1 MVTIPTEK
9 RKYYDEVSKTN
20 TLGTYAGALLPAA
33 QQYQEVVKQQQEI
46 KIDSSMTDARLQL
59 DKITNDW
66 REANKDNPN
75 NPEAMKELQANYNQ
89 VFSVLRNDIDPLY
102 RQNFDL
108 EANKLKGGYD
118 INNQAWALK
127 QNQENVKYHIRN
139 SINNYLELA
148 GNYGA
153 AGNLEMAKAD
163 FEQSYDKLLDY
174 AAKNLGTEQAAY
186 LLNNYEEKYYK
197 SFLDN
202 LAEEDP
208 KQVLEILGEEP
219 AEDVSEKSEESAKNV
234 SEEEKQI
241 GSTAPKLP
249 KKEKKK
255 AENPVTKAIRESLGE
270 KTVTKYKNYAKAR
283 QKKIDKQIYQD
294 NYLSFLKN
302 PTQEGFDELK
312 RLNPKMKEK
321 EVAELES
328 VYLHSPNYDAETVFS
343 GAYDAQKRLNF
354 LLENA
359 TETDEQGNA
368 LNLMMLTEY
377 IGKLNRSNSDAK
389 LSADDKDKFAQLAYE
404 GYNNKLFAEQIN
416 RTFQPKKPTSWEVLK
431 NMVLWNA
438 PDFTATKQYYAK
450 RRIDAL
456 GKETIQKTVQALLD
470 GNPEM
475 AREIYKEGQEKAI
488 QTRYPDVDFTNLKV
502 GDKFWSQATG
512 KNLIFKGY
520 SLDDVIVEVEE

>member
-20 TLGTYAGALLPAA
+20 TLGAYAGALLPAA

-127 QNQENVKYHIRN
+127 QNQENVKYNIRN

-163 FEQSYDKLLDY
+163 FEQSYNKLLDY

-219 AEDVSEKSEESAKNV
+219 AEDVSEKSKEPTKNV
-234 SEEEKQI
+234 SEKENQA

-255 AENPVTKAIRESLGE
+255 AENPVTKAIKESLGE

-294 NYLSFLKN
+294 NYLSFVENPSLDGINQLKM
-302 PTQEGFDELK
+302 
-312 RLNPKMKEK
+312 LNPKMSKREEENLK
-321 EVAELES
+321 SIYEN
-328 VYLHSPNYDAETVFS
+328 SPNYEATTVFE
-343 GAYDAQKRLNF
+343 GANSAKYAAKAFTDVVEGTEE
-354 LLENA
+354 ENA
-359 TETDEQGNA
+359 IVLD
-368 LNLMMLTEY
+368 NLADY
-377 IGKLNRSNSDAK
+377 VRKLQRSNIEKK
-389 LSADDKDKFAQLAYE
+389 LSEEDVKKFSNLAYKAV
-404 GYNNKLFAEQIN
+404 NDKMFSKQINKLFGEPSTFEKMASWVLPQRNKQKIEQIGGITISQTVD
-416 RTFQPKKPTSWEVLK
+416 RLLK
-431 NMVLWNA
+431 
-438 PDFTATKQYYAK
+438 DD
-450 RRIDAL
+450 IE
-456 GKETIQKTVQALLD
+456 G
-470 GNPEM
+470 
-475 AREIYKEGQEKAI
+475 ARQVYKEGQKQAI
-488 QTRYPDVDFTNLKV
+488 QVRYPDIDFTNLKE
-502 GDKFWSQATG
+502 GDIIWYAPTKQAMKF
-512 KNLIFKGY
+512 LGY
-520 SLDDVIVEVEE
+520 SLDDVLVEVDPQTGAVK